1 MSKTQRELL
10 MLAGILVFLG
20 GILYIRLSGGGKS
33 SSPSTVPASGSQ
45 TQTVSQPGGTAP
57 GTMTPGDQPGLP
69 PQSALAF
76 FEPGLTDSAVTAR
89 IFSST
94 VGDPF
99 ARIRGGQ
106 TRPTQRITR
115 PQRQPTTQP
124 ARRVEY
130 LDDWPARITY
140 QGHFPVAGSPGVFR
154 ARFNGRTVQVGE
166 KIPPTDYILV
176 EASAL
181 LVQIRWE
188 DQLRNTVWIFRYLK
202 QQSIPDLR

>member
-20 GILYIRLSGGGKS
+20 GILYVRLSGAGES
-33 SSPSTVPASGSQ
+33 SPPSTVPASGSR
-45 TQTVSQPGGTAP
+45 TQAVSLPEGAVP
-57 GTMTPGDQPGLP
+57 RTMTPGDQPGHL
-69 PQSALAF
+69 PQSSLAF

-89 IFSST
+89 IFSSI

-99 ARIRGGQ
+99 ASIRGGQ
-106 TRPTQRITR
+106 TRPTQQITR
-115 PQRQPTTQP
+115 PQIQQPTTQR

-130 LDDWPARITY
+130 LDDWPAQITY
-140 QGHFPVAGSPGVFR
+140 QGHFPVAGSPGVYR
-154 ARFNGRTVQVGE
+154 AMFNGRIVQVGE
-166 KIPPTDYILV
+166 KIAPTEYILV

-188 DQLRNTVWIFRYLK
+188 DQSSNTVWIFRYLK
-202 QQSIPDLR
+202 QQ